1 MAEEGGCG
9 SDAVEREEAAAVE
22 PEVAAKA
29 AIRWHFCYQSV
40 TILRSN
46 ISDHV

>member
-29 AIRWHFCYQSV
+29 AIRWSERSWQR
-40 TILRSN
+40 LRW
-46 ISDHV
+46 